1 MNRDRPSESSRSR
14 DQTPGSTGRRPESG
28 RRRSESSRSGDQT
41 PRSTGQRPESRHPQ
55 PEGRDPAGEQTPL
68 LSPRELTTQSPTAG
82 DYIRAFCNFMT
93 RCCSTGTTSDT
104 PSRPASQIIP
114 PRLVVEE
121 PRPIDPLPNLEATG
135 ATHPKESQSPV
146 DSHLVPPRAGASSVG
161 RSTEFQIAEG
171 LTRRPPSDSEE
182 AGLETSKQMDA
193 SPLTTTSTGIESN
206 MERLREERDVHPSRN
221 DNGQGSSDISGKIV
235 KWQRERLLSPKEGTS
250 KQSEAIESRIET
262 AKQGFER
269 FKTSYEAG
277 DEKWKDFLT
286 KTSGGKTLALV
297 LLGIKPC
304 AEFTNNDNKEKAVIN
319 MLRSNSGEDFG
330 IADGHIV
337 HREGCLI
344 VFLENSVRKV
354 LETHS
359 EYFPG
364 YTSESPAGLYINQI
378 EKFTATEDRKEKDK
392 QRGLL
397 FGITRKN
404 VEEYAEHVDKYEEF
418 MGMMRLRG
426 ISKLYFHN
434 NPKRKALRDE
444 GEKLREYYGSDDPT
458 HRATLTEA
466 IHIIKEYARSE
477 DEAQY
482 LLERGIITIVPSVN
496 EGEEEACFQ
505 YIGRL
510 GSPANEQLAEETELI
525 LKESGIADFFRRKR
539 KRKMFIVGS
548 DEDEDE

>member
-1 MNRDRPSESSRSR
+1 M
-14 DQTPGSTGRRPESG
+14 G
-28 RRRSESSRSGDQT
+28 
-41 PRSTGQRPESRHPQ
+41 
-55 PEGRDPAGEQTPL
+55 
-68 LSPRELTTQSPTAG
+68 
-82 DYIRAFCNFMT
+82 
-93 RCCSTGTTSDT
+93 
-104 PSRPASQIIP
+104 
-114 PRLVVEE
+114 
-121 PRPIDPLPNLEATG
+121 
-135 ATHPKESQSPV
+135 
-146 DSHLVPPRAGASSVG
+146 
-161 RSTEFQIAEG
+161 
-171 LTRRPPSDSEE
+171 
-182 AGLETSKQMDA
+182 A

-206 MERLREERDVHPSRN
+206 MERLPEGRDVHPSKS
-221 DNGQGSSDISGKIV
+221 DNGQGRSGISGKA
-235 KWQRERLLSPKEGTS
+235 KWQRERLLSPEEGTS

-262 AKQGFER
+262 AKQGFEG
-269 FKTSYEAG
+269 FKASYEAG

-286 KTSGGKTLALV
+286 KTSGGKALALV

-319 MLRSNSGEDFG
+319 MLRSNSREDFG

-337 HREGCLI
+337 HREGFLM

-364 YTSESPAGLYINQI
+364 YTSESPADLYLNQI
-378 EKFTATEDRKEKDK
+378 EKFTATEDEKEKDK

-397 FGITRKN
+397 FGIPRKN
-404 VEEYAEHVDKYEEF
+404 VEEYAEHVDKYKEF
-418 MGMMRLRG
+418 INMMRLRD

-434 NPKRKALRDE
+434 NPERESLRDE

-466 IHIIKEYARSE
+466 IHIIKKYARSE

-482 LLERGIITIVPSVN
+482 LLERGIITIVPPVN
-496 EGEEEACFQ
+496 EGEEACFQ

-510 GSPANEQLAEETELI
+510 GSPANEQLAKETELI

-539 KRKMFIVGS
+539 RRKMFIVGS
-548 DEDEDE
+548 SDEDEDE